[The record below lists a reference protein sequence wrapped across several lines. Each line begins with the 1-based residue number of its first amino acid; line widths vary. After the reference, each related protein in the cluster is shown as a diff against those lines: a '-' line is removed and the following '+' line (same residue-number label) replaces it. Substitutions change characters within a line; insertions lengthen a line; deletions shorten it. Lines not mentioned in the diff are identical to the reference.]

1 MCKGEVGKM
10 RVVEVVQQ
18 DNLFPNFENSHKHK
32 EKILYAM
39 VAPILFGLLVGL
51 KSEVVESCGG
61 MDKIL
66 LRELARNYRAGDGDC
81 GICFEYAVHSAIRN
95 NNPLVIERIQS
106 ALSMCGI
113 EGKNTT
119 SILLGFEKSK
129 ILQINNELLNALT
142 ENSVLLSGAN
152 GEKVKIKK
160 HLEEIQKSFRYY
172 NARKN
177 LPVSIMGIW
186 KADLFIGNTDTDMW
200 VAASVKINHLAL
212 KYARGLAIGIVP
224 SRWEQE
230 RPCQIRNGMI
240 VCPLLY
246 ENNFMQFFY
255 SAWRIV
261 SYFIKNDAF
270 VPHERVLAGIE
281 ELRVARFLEQKRDVP
296 VLELVDDDLRK
307 LAHPTLLLAE
317 NKHIV
322 TMDMNNNFSNK
333 EDTNST
339 ILVPNSILQPVF

>member
-1 MCKGEVGKM
+1 M

-129 ILQINNELLNALT
+129 VLQINNELLNVLT
-142 ENSVLLSGAN
+142 ENSILLSGPH
-152 GEKVKIKK
+152 GKKIKIKK
-160 HLEEIQKSFRYY
+160 YLEEMQKSFRFR
-172 NARKN
+172 NVRN
-177 LPVSIMGIW
+177 SLPVSLSGVW

-212 KYARGLAIGIVP
+212 RPERGLAIGIVS
-224 SRWEQE
+224 SRWDQD
-230 RPCQIRNGMI
+230 RPCRIQNSMI

-255 SAWRIV
+255 SAWRTV
-261 SYFIKNDAF
+261 SYFIKNDAKI
-270 VPHERVLAGIE
+270 PHEKYLNGIE
-281 ELRVARFLEQKRDVP
+281 ELQVARYLEQKRDVP
-296 VLELVDDDLRK
+296 VLELVDDDLKR
-307 LAHPTLLLAE
+307 LAHPSLLLAE
-317 NKHIV
+317 SRRIV
-322 TMDMNNNFSNK
+322 TTDMNNNFFDK

-339 ILVPNSILQPVF
+339 IIVPNSILQT

>member
-1 MCKGEVGKM
+1 MQIVDII
-10 RVVEVVQQ
+10 QQ
-18 DNLFPNFENSHKHK
+18 DDLFPNFENSHKHK
-32 EKILYAM
+32 EKILYTM

-51 KSEVVESCGG
+51 KSEVLESCGG
-61 MDKIL
+61 IDKIL
-66 LRELARNYRAGDGDC
+66 LRELARNYREGDGDC

-129 ILQINNELLNALT
+129 ILQINNELLNTLT
-142 ENSVLLSGAN
+142 ENSILLSGPY
-152 GEKVKIKK
+152 GERVKIKK
-160 HLEEIQKSFRYY
+160 YLEKIQTSFWLY
-172 NARKN
+172 NERKN
-177 LPVSIMGIW
+177 LPVSIAGIW

-212 KYARGLAIGIVP
+212 RYTKGLTIGIVP

-230 RPCQIRNGMI
+230 GPCRIKNDMI
-240 VCPLLY
+240 ICPLLY
-246 ENNFMQFFY
+246 KNSFMQFFY

-261 SYFIKNDAF
+261 YHFIKNDAK
-270 VPHERVLAGIE
+270 VPHERYLAGIE
-281 ELRVARFLEQKRDVP
+281 ELQIAKYLEQKRDVP
-296 VLELVDDDLRK
+296 VLELVNDDLKR

-317 NKHIV
+317 NKNIV
-322 TMDMNNNFSNK
+322 TTDVYNNCPKN

-339 ILVPNSILQPVF
+339 IIVPNSILWPAF

>member
-1 MCKGEVGKM
+1 M
-10 RVVEVVQQ
+10 RIVNVVQQ
-18 DNLFPNFENSHKHK
+18 DALFPNFENSHKQK

-66 LRELARNYRAGDGDC
+66 LRELARNYREGDGDC
-81 GICFEYAVHSAIRN
+81 GICFEYAVHTAIRN
-95 NNPLVIERIQS
+95 KNPLVIERIQS

-113 EGKNTT
+113 EGKNIT

-129 ILQINNELLNALT
+129 VLQINNELLNVLT
-142 ENSVLLSGAN
+142 ENSILLSRPY
-152 GEKVKIKK
+152 GEKIKIKK
-160 HLEEIQKSFRYY
+160 HLEEIQKSFRFH
-172 NARKN
+172 NVRKN
-177 LPVSIMGIW
+177 LPVSITGIW

-212 KYARGLAIGIVP
+212 RYARGLAIGIVP

-230 RPCQIRNGMI
+230 RPCQMKNGMI

-261 SYFIKNDAF
+261 SCFIKNDAY

-281 ELRVARFLEQKRDVP
+281 ELRVAKFLEEKREVP
-296 VLELVDDDLRK
+296 VLELIGDDLRK

-317 NKHIV
+317 SKRIV
-322 TMDMNNNFSNK
+322 TTDMNNIFSDK
-333 EDTNST
+333 DDTNST
-339 ILVPNSILQPVF
+339 IIVPNSILQPVF